1 MGLSSSYF
9 ESEEIFDISVFNK
22 SHVIKLLDLQYL
34 NDEILKNYELFLDDL
49 NCIEKFNI
57 NNKFDDNCDLILWRK
72 LLLSVPLMSN
82 YTYSSDSKNYYIESI
97 NTNFRKSS
105 SQIIKHLKIKNYN
118 TKNKENDKFNPANYP
133 TLIFSSEQMKI
144 YNKMNII
151 YGSQF

>member
-1 MGLSSSYF
+1 MGLTSSHF
-9 ESEEIFDISVFNK
+9 ESEEIFDISVFDK

-49 NCIEKFNI
+49 SCIEKFNI

-72 LLLSVPLMSN
+72 LLLSIPLMSN
-82 YTYSSDSKNYYIESI
+82 YTFIPNGFSNTIYEIDSI

-118 TKNKENDKFNPANYP
+118 TKNKEIDQFNPANYP

-151 YGSQF
+151 YG